1 MRMGP
6 TTSRRAL
13 VGAAAVAL
21 AVGVVA
27 GCSGGNAKPGP
38 SATTAPATPTTSV
51 SPTPTASPT
60 PDASVKPVRPAAM
73 DQVSAA
79 GAEAVAVYFLNL
91 YPYVYASN
99 DLTEWK
105 ALSHAECVFCASVTD
120 HVKKQV
126 AEGHRSTGGL
136 VSIESVSGVEVSPGF
151 FSVRVAA
158 TQAPSSEYAP
168 DGSVA
173 DTSPGSDSQLTLVVL
188 RSGSSWQVRAVQVDE
203 TPKS

>member
-21 AVGVVA
+21 VVGVVA

-38 SATTAPATPTTSV
+38 SATAAPSAPTASAS
-51 SPTPTASPT
+51 PTASPT

-73 DQVSAA
+73 DQVNPA